1 MHNRQD
7 GGDGILGEQLL
18 PSENDD
24 NKAKGVAEIFQ
35 QKPPGSSLR
44 WTWNMPLATSEA
56 PIESPAA
63 IADQRSAMASR
74 SSSFSPS
81 SANHFM
87 RSHRL

>member
-35 QKPPGSSLR
+35 QKTAGQ
-44 WTWNMPLATSEA
+44 LAEMDMEYA
-56 PIESPAA
+56 FGN
-63 IADQRSAMASR
+63 QRS
-74 SSSFSPS
+74 P
-81 SANHFM
+81 H
-87 RSHRL
+87 